1 MKISAIVCTYN
12 RELFICETIDSLLV
26 SLTGVKDFEIVI
38 IDNNSSDHTP
48 ELLLK
53 YRDHSYIKCVKEEA
67 QGLSHARNRGI
78 TEATGDIL
86 VFLDDDIE
94 IKPDYFVTLEKT
106 FSDPDISIAG
116 GKVLPFNVDIPL
128 WLPERYY
135 YLVSIFD
142 MGDRI
147 KTTRYIMGGNC
158 AIRKELVDKVGFYNV
173 ELGRKGNNL
182 MAGEENEYMDRIT
195 SLGYK
200 IYYVPGLT
208 IYHKI
213 NDKLNTEYVFNY
225 AYQNGKSNAIQ
236 YRKTRGLMHFL
247 KMIKQSLLLIR
258 IGLTSQNNNE
268 ALISEQYALGY
279 LGIKRTIQ

>member
-1 MKISAIVCTYN
+1 MRISAIVCTYN
-12 RELFICETIDSLLV
+12 RELFICGTIDSLLI
-26 SLTGVKDFEIVI
+26 SLTRVKDFEIII
-38 IDNNSSDHTP
+38 IDNNSSDLTP

-53 YRDHSYIKCVKEEA
+53 YKNHSRIKCIKEEI

-94 IKPDYFVTLEKT
+94 IKPDYFLTLEKT
-106 FSDPDISIAG
+106 FSDPGISIAG
-116 GKVLPFNVDIPL
+116 GKVLPFNVDIPH

-182 MAGEENEYMDRIT
+182 MAGEENEYMDRII

-200 IYYVPGLT
+200 IYYVPDLT

-213 NDKLNTEYVFNY
+213 NDKLNKEYVFNY

-236 YRKTRGLMHFL
+236 YRKTRGLRYFL
-247 KMIKQSLLLIR
+247 KMVKQSLLLIK
-258 IGLTSQNNNE
+258 IALTGQNNEE
-268 ALISEQYALGY
+268 ALISKQYALGY
-279 LGIKRTIQ
+279 LGVKRVIQ

>member
-53 YRDHSYIKCVKEEA
+53 YKDHSYIKYIKEET

-116 GKVLPFNVDIPL
+116 GKVLPFNVGIPL

-142 MGDRI
+142 IGD
-147 KTTRYIMGGNC
+147 KVQTTRYLMGANFV
-158 AIRKELVDKVGFYNV
+158 IRKNLANEVGYFDV
-173 ELGRKGNNL
+173 ALGRKGNNL

-200 IYYVPGLT
+200 IYYVPDLVV
-208 IYHKI
+208 YHKI
-213 NDKLNTEYVFNY
+213 NDKLNTEYIFNY
-225 AYQNGKSNAIQ
+225 AYQNGRSTAIQ
-236 YRKTRGLMHFL
+236 YRKRNPLKCFL
-247 KMIKQSLLLIR
+247 KMIQQIIMLTKLKLIEGN
-258 IGLTSQNNNE
+258 IEGNI
-268 ALISEQYALGY
+268 ISMQYARGY
-279 LGIKRTIQ
+279 LGLRKTV